1 MQPNRHADFRVP
13 GLRDEGAVHAGHD
26 ELAGVVHGDIGDLE
40 SAVREVRVALVLV
53 YALGLGR
60 WVHRVNP
67 LLR

>member
-1 MQPNRHADFRVP
+1 MYHTYT
-13 GLRDEGAVHAGHD
+13 L
-26 ELAGVVHGDIGDLE
+26 LA
-40 SAVREVRVALVLV
+40 RVALVLV